1 MFVMLLCCRT
11 WQLLDIFAGFPK
23 CNICFVNRK
32 NNVVLII
39 LIVFNYLKMLQ
50 VELLRYHN
58 YRNKK
63 KKKHRANMSQ
73 FYIKFVFAIT
83 FESYIY
89 V

>member
-32 NNVVLII
+32 KQCCLII

-58 YRNKK
+58 YRNEKK
-63 KKKHRANMSQ
+63 RNTVQTCHNFTLSL
-73 FYIKFVFAIT
+73 V
-83 FESYIY
+83 SL
-89 V
+89 